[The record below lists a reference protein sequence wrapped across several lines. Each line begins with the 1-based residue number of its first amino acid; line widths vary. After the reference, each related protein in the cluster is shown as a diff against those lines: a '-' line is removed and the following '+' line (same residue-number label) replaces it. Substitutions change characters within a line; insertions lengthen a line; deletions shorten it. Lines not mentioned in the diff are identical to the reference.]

1 MVKGS
6 NSKILKSLQKAVG
19 AIVENL
25 KKIND
30 QLESNQTPII
40 RGPVEVEIADLADYI
55 NINRSSDDRCLINVK
70 LILDYLHVLNDR
82 TYSFL

>member
-1 MVKGS
+1 MVKGK

-30 QLESNQTPII
+30 QLESNQTLVL
-40 RGPVEVEIADLADYI
+40 RGPVDIDIADLADYI
-55 NINRSSDDRCLINVK
+55 NINRSS
-70 LILDYLHVLNDR
+70 
-82 TYSFL
+82 

>member
-1 MVKGS
+1 VVKGK

-30 QLESNQTPII
+30 QLESNQTLVL
-40 RGPVEVEIADLADYI
+40 RGPVDIDIADLADYI
-55 NINRSSDDRCLINVK
+55 NINRSS
-70 LILDYLHVLNDR
+70 
-82 TYSFL
+82 